1 MTLSN
6 KQMDEAAELAHSELE
21 LSIQNRNNN
30 NPDYV
35 GSRYN
40 ALHGYAGNAVPV
52 QQGARIE
59 GPLFSVPEKPC
70 SWGPDGKGIVAAL
83 RDLDGKLGKYLVE
96 INGNNGVEVTRK
108 L

>member
-1 MTLSN
+1 MTLTN
-6 KQMDEAAELAHSELE
+6 KQMDEAEQFVHSELK

-35 GSRYN
+35 GSRFN
-40 ALHGYAGNAVPV
+40 ALHGYADNAVPI
-52 QQGARIE
+52 QQGAGIE
-59 GPLFSVPEKPC
+59 GPLFPVPEKPW

-83 RDLDGKLGKYLVE
+83 RDVDGKLGKYLIE
-96 INGNNGVEVTRK
+96 INGDNGVEVTRK